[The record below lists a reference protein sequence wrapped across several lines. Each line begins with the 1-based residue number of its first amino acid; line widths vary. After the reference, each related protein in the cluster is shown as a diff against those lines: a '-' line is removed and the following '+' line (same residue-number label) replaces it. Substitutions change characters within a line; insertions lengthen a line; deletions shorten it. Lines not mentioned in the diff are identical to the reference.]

1 MTRKTLLTLSVS
13 ATLAIISFAP
23 TAVFAQFPP
32 PPPMGLGG
40 PPPIAAGGPPAFGG
54 PPPMGPG
61 GAPRAGFGGPA
72 PRLGAGAGPRGDL
85 RALGG
90 VRAVGRDGPAVAR
103 SIQARSASVATA
115 VPEASAM
122 AMAGGD
128 MVTVQPTPLEPMP
141 AMPWQCE
148 RWLLFRQRLLL
159 RLQAAQ
165 THSALQLAITD
176 SVGRE
181 DAGAAASSTSV
192 YGSSS
197 PGIYVHQPYSFIAQY
212 QGWCSRPGIEI
223 LTQPLDNASSTR
235 SFAVLS
241 SRQFRKRCRFPSLVE
256 KLDHETESS
265 VGCTDNRSSTD
276 DTRYGRGEPRDFTAL
291 LRTPTR
297 VHRWTRIIRTGKL
310 AAVIALGIC
319 LIVSITMC
327 GATGAHIT
335 GPWFPLVRPKKSP
348 RAS

>member
-103 SIQARSASVATA
+103 SIQARSARLATA

-122 AMAGGD
+122 AMTGGD

-141 AMPWQCE
+141 AMP
-148 RWLLFRQRLLL
+148 
-159 RLQAAQ
+159 
-165 THSALQLAITD
+165 LAVRTMAIIPT
-176 SVGRE
+176 
-181 DAGAAASSTSV
+181 ATATTSTSGTDAFCFATSD
-192 YGSSS
+192 YGLRRTR
-197 PGIYVHQPYSFIAQY
+197 GCRRGRKQHFGVRLFQ
-212 QGWCSRPGIEI
+212 SRD
-223 LTQPLDNASSTR
+223 L
-235 SFAVLS
+235 
-241 SRQFRKRCRFPSLVE
+241 C
-256 KLDHETESS
+256 
-265 VGCTDNRSSTD
+265 
-276 DTRYGRGEPRDFTAL
+276 
-291 LRTPTR
+291 TPT
-297 VHRWTRIIRTGKL
+297 V
-310 AAVIALGIC
+310 
-319 LIVSITMC
+319 
-327 GATGAHIT
+327 
-335 GPWFPLVRPKKSP
+335 
-348 RAS
+348 